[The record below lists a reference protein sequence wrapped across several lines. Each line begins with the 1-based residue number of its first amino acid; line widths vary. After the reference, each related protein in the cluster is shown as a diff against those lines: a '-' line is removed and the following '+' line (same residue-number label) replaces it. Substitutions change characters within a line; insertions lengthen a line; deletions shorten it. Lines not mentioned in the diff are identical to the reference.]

1 MADEEISWR
10 RRGRTATEP
19 KAKIG
24 RAEQT
29 ARSSPGGGA
38 AAARLTPAER
48 VRIARRAPQAVL
60 KVMKFRQGRDA
71 VRRSL
76 VYAIGK
82 ADWRFHVEGDVEQ
95 RGEGSVAALLDE
107 WEQDFSTRKNG
118 RDVVHI
124 ELSCPPG
131 YDRDRV
137 HAAARAFA
145 DAAFGANNSYA
156 LAEHRD
162 TKHPHCHLLVKLKG
176 HDGTTLNP
184 RKADL
189 ARWRGLFAEKGR
201 EQGLDLDASPRAA
214 RGVGT
219 KGVTQSVYQL
229 RRRGQVPSTD
239 IARAEAA
246 TRDFAAGRTRR
257 NVFEDAQAARN
268 AAERAA
274 FARDAARLRRAAEA
288 ASDPGDRDA
297 LRAVADELAAFAKT
311 LPAPRSERQALLE
324 ELARNRAARDRS
336 TDLER

>member
-19 KAKIG
+19 KSSIG
-24 RAEQT
+24 RRRAV
-29 ARSSPGGGA
+29 PDGGGGGSG
-38 AAARLTPAER
+38 AARLTPADR
-48 VRIARRAPQAVL
+48 VRIARGAPQAVL

-76 VYAIGK
+76 AYAIGK
-82 ADWRFHVEGDVEQ
+82 ADWRYHVEGDVEQ
-95 RGEGSVAALLDE
+95 RGQGSVAAMLDE
-107 WEQDFSTRKNG
+107 WEQDFSARKNG

-145 DAAFGANNSYA
+145 DAVFSANHSYA

-176 HDGTTLNP
+176 YDGTTLNP

-189 ARWRGLFAEKGR
+189 ARWRAQFAEKGR
-201 EQGLDLDASPRAA
+201 EQGLDLEASSRAA

-219 KGVTQSVYQL
+219 KGVTQAVYQL
-229 RRRGQVPSTD
+229 RRRGQVPLTD

-246 TRDFAAGRTRR
+246 VRDFAAGRTGR
-257 NVFEDAQAARN
+257 NPFEDAQAARN

-274 FARDAARLRRAAEA
+274 FARDAARVRRAAEA
-288 ASDPGDRDA
+288 TADPRDREA
-297 LRAVADELAAFAKT
+297 LRAAADDLAAFAT
-311 LPAPRSERQALLE
+311 TMPEPRTERQALLE
-324 ELARNRAARDRS
+324 ELARTRGVPDRGL
-336 TDLER
+336 DLER